1 MRLDVCPNPVS
12 LEVTTVRKG
21 ASILAL
27 SLLLVTVL
35 GLAMPATALGG
46 DSMITRVVVVVTPPL
61 SWLDVTSGEMPATR
75 ALADSSAT
83 ALLADHEGDPAT
95 ALAKRFAT
103 ALPANTEVV
112 VASGGRAEIDAT
124 IGSAVAS
131 ARDTDLLIVVTAA
144 SGPDGR
150 SQRLGFVLMR
160 GDAYASD
167 LLTSASTHRIGLVT
181 ADDVI
186 GSAGEMLGMDT
197 GSSAG
202 TIDDDRTPEERSAHL
217 SEMDSSAAAAE
228 RMRVPLFMIYTSVMV
243 VLLCGGWLLAEG
255 YRNGKRFAYW
265 SLVMRRAIL
274 FGLSIPA
281 GATLV
286 FAVDRYPSAVM
297 RIVSLM
303 LAASGFVWIIA
314 EFAWHRWGTA
324 GALGLVGT
332 VTGIVFGVDQL
343 LGAPL
348 SFSGIFSYS
357 PIAAFRFYGIGNEGA
372 AILVGAA
379 LVGVSLELDGVP
391 VLAARRRL
399 VIAGTGALAVALCA
413 LPFFGANVIVAV
425 WGTLTFGALYLA
437 AEQRRPRAAHVVTL
451 GAAVI
456 VVVAAAVLLDRM
468 VGGGTHIG
476 RAVSDVSTGG
486 IGGLIASRVGTSV
499 RILTSSPL
507 PSIVL
512 AVAGVVAYV
521 RVRPRGENA
530 RVLAKYPMFA
540 AGVTAGL
547 VGGVVGALV
556 EDSGV
561 VVLALILTYLVGA
574 LVMLMLEPEG
584 EVGV

>member
-1 MRLDVCPNPVS
+1 MWLDVCPNSVS
-12 LEVTTVRKG
+12 LEVTTVRRG
-21 ASILAL
+21 VFILAL
-27 SLLLVTVL
+27 SLLLVMAL
-35 GLAMPATALGG
+35 GLATPTTAVAR
-46 DSMITRVVVVVTPPL
+46 DFMISRVVVVVTPPL

-75 ALADSSAT
+75 ALADSSSS
-83 ALLADHEGDPAT
+83 ALLSDHEGDTAS
-95 ALAKRFAT
+95 ALATRFAT
-103 ALPANTEVV
+103 ALPENSETII
-112 VASGGRAEIDAT
+112 ASGGRAEIDAT
-124 IGSAVAS
+124 IGSAATSAS
-131 ARDTDLLIVVTAA
+131 ETDLLIVVTAA

-160 GDAYASD
+160 GDVYSGD
-167 LLTSASTHRIGLVT
+167 LLTSASTHRKGLVT

-186 GSAGEMLGMDT
+186 GSAIWMLGMETDV
-197 GSSAG
+197 SAR
-202 TIDDDRTPEERSAHL
+202 TLDDDRTPAERIAHL

-228 RMRVPLFMIYTSVMV
+228 RMRIPLFIVYTSVMV
-243 VLLCGGWLLAEG
+243 VLLLVGWFVAER
-255 YRNGKRFAYW
+255 YRSGKRFAYW
-265 SLVMRRAIL
+265 SLVIRRAIL
-274 FGLSIPA
+274 FGLSMPA

-286 FAVDRYPSAVM
+286 FAVDRYPSSMM
-297 RIVSLM
+297 RIISLM

-314 EFAWHRWGTA
+314 EFAWHRWGTS
-324 GALGLVGT
+324 GAIGLVGT
-332 VTGIVFGVDQL
+332 VTAIVFGVDQM

-357 PIAAFRFYGIGNEGA
+357 PITAFRFYGIGNEGA
-372 AILVGAA
+372 AILMGAA

-399 VIAGTGALAVALCA
+399 VIIGTGVLAVALCA
-413 LPFFGANVIVAV
+413 LPVFGANIIVAV

-437 AEQRRPRAAHVVTL
+437 AEQRRPKAVQLIALGAVVLAVVTS
-451 GAAVI
+451 
-456 VVVAAAVLLDRM
+456 AVLLDRM
-468 VGGGTHIG
+468 AGGGTHIG
-476 RAVSDVSTGG
+476 RAVSDASTGG
-486 IGGLIASRVGTSV
+486 IGGLIAGRVATSV
-499 RILTSSPL
+499 RIFTSSPL

-521 RVRPRGENA
+521 RVRPRGEAA
-530 RVLAKYPMFA
+530 RVLAEYPLFA
-540 AGVTAGL
+540 AALTAGL